1 MITTVKANFRKKDPS
16 CRGNITT
23 PDFDYFVVQEQ
34 PDNSEA
40 RRRYRELL
48 RYGCLQVLT
57 PAEQDVIR
65 WHYQKG
71 CTLTEI
77 SRQTGV
83 PISTLSH
90 RLSAARGKLFSFA
103 QQAQKV
109 HEILAGRCRE
119 SESAPSRLLHS

>member
-1 MITTVKANFRKKDPS
+1 MITTVKANFREKDTS
-16 CRGNITT
+16 RRGNITT
-23 PDFDYFVVQEQ
+23 PNFDYFMVQEL

-57 PAEQDVIR
+57 PAEQEAVR

-83 PISTLSH
+83 PVSTLSH

-109 HEILAGRCRE
+109 HEILAGHRRE
-119 SESAPSRLLHS
+119 S